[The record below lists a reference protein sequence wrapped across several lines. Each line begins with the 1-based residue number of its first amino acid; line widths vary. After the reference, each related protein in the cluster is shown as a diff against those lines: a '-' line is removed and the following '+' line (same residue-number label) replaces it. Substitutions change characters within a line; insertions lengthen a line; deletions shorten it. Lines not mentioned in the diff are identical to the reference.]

1 MKDLKQWINWKLE
14 SKPGEI
20 KLTKVPFSYSFR
32 RKIDAHDP
40 ANWLTYEE
48 AKKRDDKVGFVLTA
62 NDPYFCVDLDN
73 SYVNGAWSKHSYK
86 TLEWFPNAYVEI
98 SFSGDGLHIF
108 GKCNGDVPVHR
119 KRVKFGNDETELY
132 TTGRFIAF
140 TESASYGDYNTDLT
154 TNLNEFIKVAMP
166 LVNTIKSNTGD
177 DELYGG
183 FQKPDPEW
191 IGPEND
197 DELIE
202 KMLASKPSV
211 ANILNNTATIRD
223 IWKANES
230 VLIKNYPSTRD
241 TYNRSAVDAALFF
254 WLAFYTGRNGPRM
267 ERIARKSALK
277 RDKWDN
283 HPDYLSGV
291 NYTIH
296 NACDGCKTVYRDPK
310 QVSKSKAE
318 NSNNSNYSFGSQYL
332 DIAAQVSKFK
342 ECTYILDQHSV
353 FVPNVGILKPDQFN
367 VWCGGST
374 FAIDHDGKS
383 VTKKAFD
390 AFTNSQGYK
399 FAKAMRTCFRP
410 EHKTGEII
418 KINGK
423 PCVNTYIPA
432 VINFGIGKVAVEM
445 FLFLLRTLLPK
456 KRDYDIFLN
465 YMAACIQYPGI
476 KFRWW
481 PVLYGVEGNGKTIL
495 MECIAHGIGEEYV
508 TILQTPDAAN
518 KFNASLNRKLFI
530 IIEEIFTINKQEIF
544 EALKPIITNNR
555 IAIQR
560 KGVDTTTEDN
570 RFNGCM
576 ATNHLNALM
585 KTVNDRRICAL
596 VTAQS
601 KKEHLQR
608 DGLTNEF
615 FKKMGNQLDYYNGR
629 DDVAGYLKRFPID
642 DDLNPATTL
651 LTAPNSTT
659 TQQVIQAS
667 QSVSH
672 QEIQEAID
680 QGVYGFRNGWISS
693 YTLTKLLQEKNLVK
707 FLPLRKRKEVLEDL
721 GYIPMPWVTNGRS
734 PVQLPNEGGARPIL
748 YVIESYKYGNP
759 LTVND
764 YINAQ
769 SENK

>member
-1 MKDLKQWINWKLE
+1 MKTLKQWINWKSE

-20 KLTKVPFSYSFR
+20 KLAKVPFSYSSE

-40 ANWLTYEE
+40 ANWLTYDQ
-48 AKKRDDKVGFVLTA
+48 AKAFSDKIGFVLTA
-62 NDPYFCVDLDN
+62 NDPYFCIDLDHA
-73 SYVNGAWSKHSYK
+73 YVNGEWSKHSYT
-86 TLEWFPNAYVEI
+86 TLGWFPNAYVEV

-108 GKCNGDVPVHR
+108 GKCNGDVPAHR
-119 KRVKFGNDETELY
+119 SRVKFGTDETELY
-132 TTGRFIAF
+132 TTKRFIAF
-140 TESASYGDYNTDLT
+140 TEKESYGDYNTDLT
-154 TNLNEFIKVAMP
+154 TNLHDFIKVALQPEQMF
-166 LVNTIKSNTGD
+166 TGD
-177 DELYGG
+177 NKSELYGG
-183 FQKPDPEW
+183 YLKPDPEW
-191 IGPEND
+191 IGSDDD
-197 DELIE
+197 DELI
-202 KMLASKPSV
+202 KRMLASKPSV
-211 ANILNNTATIRD
+211 ANILYNTATIED
-223 IWKANES
+223 IWIANEP
-230 VLIKNYPSTRD
+230 VLILAYPSTRD
-241 TYNRSAVDAALFF
+241 IYNRSAADAALFSH
-254 WLAFYTGRNGPRM
+254 LAFWTGRDGPRM

-277 RDKWDN
+277 RDKWDV
-283 HPDYLSGV
+283 HPLYLSAV

-296 NACDGCKTVYRDPK
+296 RACNGCKNVYRDPK
-310 QVSKSKAE
+310 QVSKSNAE
-318 NSNNSNYSFGSQYL
+318 NSNDSNYLFGSQYL
-332 DIAAQVSKFK
+332 DIPAQVSKFK
-342 ECTYILDQHSV
+342 ECTYILNQHSV

-367 VWCGGST
+367 VWYGGST
-374 FAIDHDGKS
+374 FALDHEGKS
-383 VTKKAFD
+383 ITKKAFD

-399 FAKAMRTCFRP
+399 FQKAMTSCFRP

-418 KINGK
+418 KINNK

-432 VINFGIGKVAVEM
+432 MINFGTGNVDM
-445 FLFLLRTLLPK
+445 YLFLLHTLLPENL
-456 KRDYDIFLN
+456 DNSIFLN
-465 YMAACIQYPGI
+465 YSASTVQNPGI

-495 MECIAHGIGEEYV
+495 MEYIAHGIGEEYV

-518 KFNASLNRKLFI
+518 KFNASLDRKLFI
-530 IIEEIFTINKQEIF
+530 IIEEIFTANRQEIF
-544 EALKPIITNNR
+544 ETLKPIITNNR

-585 KTVNDRRICAL
+585 KTLNDRRICAL

-608 DGLTNEF
+608 DGLTNKF
-615 FKKMGNQLDYYNGR
+615 FKKMVNKNNYHGMR

-642 DDLNPATTL
+642 DALNPATSA

-672 QEIQEAID
+672 QEIQEAVD

-693 YTLTKLLQEKNLVK
+693 YVLTKLLEEKNLVK
-707 FLPLRKRKEVLEDL
+707 FLPLRKRKDVLEDL
-721 GYIPMPWVTNGRS
+721 GYIPMPWTTNGRS